1 MFMSTKK
8 ATLLFVDDEEKVL
21 ATLKRLLMRKQ
32 EEWAM
37 IYISEAEKAL
47 EIIKTQLIDLVVTD
61 LRMPKI
67 NGLELAQSVRKNSPN
82 TKILILTAY
91 AGVLPENIM
100 DMIDGI
106 ITKPFNPP
114 ELVESLE
121 QHVH

>member
-1 MFMSTKK
+1 MSTKK